1 LTAQPHSPGDEPSL
15 DEVLEERNRLWEE
28 LQRQRAMEADLE
40 YWRNR
45 AKDIESSR
53 WWRAGAPL
61 RLARRLF
68 EDPSTTLEQVAFRI
82 KERRRER

>member
-1 LTAQPHSPGDEPSL
+1 MAQPDSPNHEPAL

-28 LQRQRAMEADLE
+28 LQRRRAVEADLE
-40 YWRNR
+40 YWRAR
-45 AKDIESSR
+45 AGDIESSR

-61 RLARRLF
+61 RLAKRVIAN
-68 EDPSTTLEQVAFRI
+68 PSTTLEEIAFRL